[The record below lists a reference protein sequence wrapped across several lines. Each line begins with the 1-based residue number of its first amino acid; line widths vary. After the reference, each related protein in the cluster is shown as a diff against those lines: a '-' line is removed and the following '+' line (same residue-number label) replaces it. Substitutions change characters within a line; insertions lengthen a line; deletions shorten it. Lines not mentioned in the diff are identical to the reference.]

1 MTKPMNSIH
10 FDTQNVNEN
19 TTVTDIEVVAT
30 NNIHDEK
37 RRDFLKVSGATAA
50 MLAGQSYLF
59 AKTEVME
66 INNGKDNYP
75 NTTYTESMYRN
86 EFGFTYGKKEE
97 HGFAYHCVNCQGNCA
112 WEVWSHNGVVTR
124 ENQSARYPRINA
136 KIPDFNPRGCNKG
149 VQHSQIMYEKDRIL
163 YPMERVGKRGEGKWK
178 RLSWEEASTKVAQQI
193 FDVMTDPARG
203 PSKLL
208 VQAGTGLLTEGRR
221 AAPLRFGT
229 QLGATRIYPASYLGD
244 MFSGVAVAFGEGN
257 VGCTYDFMYNVDV
270 AVFWGANPSVSRIP
284 DAHFVWEGKYN
295 GAKVIVITPEFNA
308 SAKSADL
315 WLPIKPGTDNIL
327 AMAVINEILKNK
339 FYKPEFMKTYTDLP
353 MLVKVSDK
361 KLLRASDF
369 EYDASAAYSAAHTI
383 DPKAEERLYCWNTNT
398 NSVTE
403 MPGCHGSKEQTLK
416 LSDFNINPALE
427 GEWEI
432 DVRGRKVKVTT
443 VFEMLKKN
451 AEPFTAEYAAK
462 ECFTNIAP
470 SVIKGLAKDIALS
483 KVVDITTGF
492 SLNKY
497 FNGVLTLW
505 NICSITGLTGHM
517 GPYGGMNTEGEWTL
531 NGLGGLSAFDGKYNP
546 RFGSGFVGEFVMG
559 DGLATVEEYFT
570 NDDIVRAH
578 QSNGNKSGIDKAE
591 YMAIVKAM
599 LEKGDMSDGEKGKG
613 HKHWDPEVAVLI
625 ADSRFRRNKGSKYRE
640 AFLRKMKHLTIVD
653 FKMSEAAVY
662 ADILLPA
669 KSHYEVWDIR
679 TSPGYHRYTNLAQ
692 PVANIKPVGEAMD
705 EWAMFTLIA
714 KKLEEIANL
723 PQNADKVAKDDPRY
737 ARDGFHDMK
746 NFHKEYTN
754 TDAASEAAMK
764 PYLGTDKQMVE
775 AALQVCDQY
784 EPHTIEKMYKQGGF
798 LQINAK
804 GATSSPLYT
813 DIPYNTMENHMFKFV
828 PFHTMSGRQTYYVDH
843 EMFIRLGAN
852 TNTAMKG
859 IRPESN
865 AYPFNFLTPHA
876 RWSIHSNY
884 KTSRTL
890 QRLQRGKPYVA
901 INPKIAE
908 IKGIKDGDEM
918 RVYNQLGE
926 FYAMAKVSSSA
937 PMDSLVMEHGWEPYQ
952 YRNLKGHNEVVPTAL
967 NLLEMSDGWGHL
979 KSGALWD
986 GNQYAYDGAVNIEKA
1001 RK

>member
-1 MTKPMNSIH
+1 M
-10 FDTQNVNEN
+10 
-19 TTVTDIEVVAT
+19 
-30 NNIHDEK
+30 
-37 RRDFLKVSGATAA
+37 
-50 MLAGQSYLF
+50 
-59 AKTEVME
+59 AK
-66 INNGKDNYP
+66 
-75 NTTYTESMYRN
+75 
-86 EFGFTYGKKEE
+86 
-97 HGFAYHCVNCQGNCA
+97 
-112 WEVWSHNGVVTR
+112 
-124 ENQSARYPRINA
+124 
-136 KIPDFNPRGCNKG
+136 
-149 VQHSQIMYEKDRIL
+149 
-163 YPMERVGKRGEGKWK
+163 
-178 RLSWEEASTKVAQQI
+178 
-193 FDVMTDPARG
+193 
-203 PSKLL
+203 
-208 VQAGTGLLTEGRR
+208 
-221 AAPLRFGT
+221 
-229 QLGATRIYPASYLGD
+229 
-244 MFSGVAVAFGEGN
+244 
-257 VGCTYDFMYNVDV
+257 
-270 AVFWGANPSVSRIP
+270 
-284 DAHFVWEGKYN
+284 
-295 GAKVIVITPEFNA
+295 
-308 SAKSADL
+308 
-315 WLPIKPGTDNIL
+315 
-327 AMAVINEILKNK
+327 
-339 FYKPEFMKTYTDLP
+339 
-353 MLVKVSDK
+353 
-361 KLLRASDF
+361 
-369 EYDASAAYSAAHTI
+369 
-383 DPKAEERLYCWNTNT
+383 
-398 NSVTE
+398 
-403 MPGCHGSKEQTLK
+403 
-416 LSDFNINPALE
+416 
-427 GEWEI
+427 
-432 DVRGRKVKVTT
+432 
-443 VFEMLKKN
+443 
-451 AEPFTAEYAAK
+451 
-462 ECFTNIAP
+462 
-470 SVIKGLAKDIALS
+470 
-483 KVVDITTGF
+483 
-492 SLNKY
+492 
-497 FNGVLTLW
+497 
-505 NICSITGLTGHM
+505 
-517 GPYGGMNTEGEWTL
+517 
-531 NGLGGLSAFDGKYNP
+531 
-546 RFGSGFVGEFVMG
+546 
-559 DGLATVEEYFT
+559 
-570 NDDIVRAH
+570 
-578 QSNGNKSGIDKAE
+578 
-591 YMAIVKAM
+591 
-599 LEKGDMSDGEKGKG
+599 KGKG

-723 PQNADKVAKDDPRY
+723 PENADKVAKDDPRY

-843 EMFIRLGAN
+843 DMFIRLGAN
-852 TNTAMKG
+852 TNTALKG

-918 RVYNQLGE
+918 RIFNQLGE
-926 FYAMAKVSSSA
+926 FYAMAKVSASA

-1001 RK
+1001 RKK